1 MSLGPLVS
9 IGIPVYNS
17 DNTIAACL
25 RSVLNQSYGN
35 IEVIVSDNCSTDKTA
50 RICKDFENLDSR
62 ISLVVQRENIGP
74 AANFDFVLSR
84 STGSYFMWIAAD
96 DAKSE
101 DFVALNLEFLEGNP
115 DFLASTCPN
124 RFDAPEGETQSW
136 EMLALNGGQR
146 SRIVE
151 FLGNAERSHGLFY
164 SLFRTETLKGY
175 PWFGINF
182 LAWDWLLLFYFAL
195 NWRFNRTST
204 GSLILGTKGQSAKA
218 NALALA
224 GVTGIKNLWPLSK
237 FTILATKTLLRIC
250 PGNIGAATRG
260 LWRLNY
266 LFFKHQYFRMKHG
279 LKYLNTRNS

>member
-1 MSLGPLVS
+1 MTLEPLVS

-17 DNTIAACL
+17 DDTIADCL
-25 RSVLNQSYGN
+25 RSVLNQSYRN
-35 IEVIVSDNCSTDKTA
+35 IEVVISDNCSTDITA
-50 RICKDFENLDSR
+50 NICKNFADLDSR
-62 ISLVVQRENIGP
+62 ISLVVQGENIGP

-84 STGSYFMWIAAD
+84 ATGSYFMWVAAD
-96 DAKSE
+96 DIKSE
-101 DFVALNLEFLEGNP
+101 DFVTLNLEFLEENP

-124 RFDAPEGETQSW
+124 RFDASEGEDHNW
-136 EMLALNGGQR
+136 EMLALNGGQKN
-146 SRIVE
+146 RIID

-195 NWRFNRTST
+195 NWRFNRTKT
-204 GSLILGTKGQSAKA
+204 GSLVLGTKGQSTKA

-224 GVTGIKNLWPLSK
+224 GVTGIRNFWPLSK
-237 FTILATKTLLRIC
+237 FTILAMKTLLQIC
-250 PGNIGAATRG
+250 PENIGAAMRG

-266 LFFKHQYFRMKHG
+266 LFFKHQYFIMKHR
-279 LKYLNTRNS
+279 LKYLKLKNS